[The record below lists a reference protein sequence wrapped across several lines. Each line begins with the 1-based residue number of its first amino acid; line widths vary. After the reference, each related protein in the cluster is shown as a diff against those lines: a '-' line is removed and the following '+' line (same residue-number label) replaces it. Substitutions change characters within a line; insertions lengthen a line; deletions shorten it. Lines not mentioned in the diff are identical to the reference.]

1 MRLTNRSECFQ
12 NGGVGNMH
20 AIPGYQEVHAV
31 HGCDCNVSGVGGRAA
46 WDLAGRED
54 GGGQFGDLRRDVE

>member
-1 MRLTNRSECFQ
+1 
-12 NGGVGNMH
+12 MH